1 MGDLDR
7 QERHEMKKPL
17 TFDEY
22 QKKVRKTAFYPN
34 IGTSLFYPALGLAE
48 EAGEVC
54 GKIKKI
60 IRDDGGIISNEK
72 KQAIIKELGDILWYV
87 AAQCWELKIPMSQA
101 AQSNIDKIADRIK
114 RGTKR
119 GSGDDR

>member
-1 MGDLDR
+1 
-7 QERHEMKKPL
+7 MKKSL

-60 IRDDGGIISNEK
+60 IRDDGGIMSDEK
-72 KQAIIKELGDILWYV
+72 KQAIVKEIGDCLWYL
-87 AAQCWELKIPMSQA
+87 AAQCWELGIPMSQA
-101 AQSNIDKIADRIK
+101 AQSNINKITDRIK
-114 RGTKR
+114 RGTKH